1 MVYTDNIFNEYG
13 KIPTDSNFWNQS
25 IDNFVSSAGFTSGF
39 RKVLGEQVF
48 KANKEIRTPFY
59 SRFAGKPI
67 DAGVGW
73 TERALKDSGVQYWKP
88 KATAEDALGYTDSEG
103 IEKSFTIN
111 VQMWKRV
118 SVPSDLASLDDFIAR
133 SGIGELNSRIVDT
146 VTRGYQNAME
156 SEIQKKAVSLTKNA
170 MEVDIATDGIVES
183 MGQIMDKATEMMSDD
198 YHYNELTDD
207 ENENLITRSDKI
219 FMFIN
224 QKYLNAY
231 RNAKAN
237 LPSPNELVS
246 NVEIIPMLNDIV
258 KPITSEEFAGGPR
271 SGVSWDTADK
281 PVAIDEPAPI
291 AYLVG
296 DGKIEYRP
304 VRGSYKINE
313 QFNGAGDFTN
323 VHLIARGSIAVRPWE
338 NAVRVNLK
346 A

>member
-1 MVYTDNIFNEYG
+1 MAYTDTIFNDYG

-25 IDNFVSSAGFTSGF
+25 IDQFVSDSGFTSGF
-39 RKVLGEQVF
+39 RRVLGEQVF
-48 KANKEIRTPFY
+48 KSNKEIRTPFY

-73 TERALKDSGVQYWKP
+73 TERALYDSGVKRWNP
-88 KATAEDALGYTDSEG
+88 KATAEDALGYYDSKG
-103 IEKSFTIN
+103 IEKSFTVN
-111 VQMWKRV
+111 VQMWKPV

-133 SGIGELNSRIVDT
+133 NGIGELNSRIVDT
-146 VTRGYQNAME
+146 VTRAYQNAIE
-156 SEIQKKAVSLTKNA
+156 SEIQKKAISLTKNS
-170 MEVDIATDGIVES
+170 MDVDIETDGIVNVF
-183 MGQIMDKATEMMSDD
+183 GQIMDKATEMMSDD
-198 YHYNELTDD
+198 YHYNELTED
-207 ENENLITRSDKI
+207 ENADLITRSDKI
-219 FMFIN
+219 YMFVN

-237 LPSPNELVS
+237 LPSPSELVS
-246 NVEIIPMLNDIV
+246 NVEIIPMLNDLA
-258 KPITSEEFAGGPR
+258 KPVTTSEFNAG
-271 SGVSWDTADK
+271 SGSVTWDSADK
-281 PVAIDEPAPI
+281 PVACDANAPI

-338 NAVRVNLK
+338 NAVRVNLT